1 VTTVTTVDLD
11 AVRRAEF
18 PWANRALYFDA
29 ASFGPLPLRS
39 LRAVESLSRRK
50 HEAYRLPHREMGET
64 LAHARAALARLV
76 GAVPEEIALGPNTTH
91 GLALAA
97 DLLTRP
103 ADAGGWN
110 CDGRRTILLSDRE
123 FPANVYPWMAL
134 EREGFH
140 CERLPCDGL
149 GRPDEPAMLERLDRG
164 DVAVLAVSAVQFASG
179 YRADLDA
186 LGAACARHGTMFVVD
201 AIQALGAVPL
211 DVHGC
216 GVDILACGGQKW
228 LCGPFGS
235 GFAYLRRDLTSVIE
249 PSFPGWT
256 AFTPSADFSR
266 LLDYRYDL
274 VADARRFELGTLGFQ
289 EVAGLTAAVELIL
302 EIGVEAIWRRIQT
315 VQQPILDWAAE
326 RDDVRV
332 ASEQEPRHRS
342 GILSLG
348 TPVPDQVHAAL
359 VEAGVTCALR
369 EGSVRLSPHFYNTP
383 AEGERVATII
393 RGAVDA
399 CAGSGR

>member
-11 AVRRAEF
+11 AVRQAEF
-18 PWANRALYFDA
+18 PWADRALYFDA

-50 HEAYRLPHREMGET
+50 HEAHTLPHHEMGET
-64 LAHARAALARLV
+64 LARARATLGRLV
-76 GAVPEEIALGPNTTH
+76 GAEPAEIALGPNTTH

-103 ADAGGWN
+103 AGAGGWD
-110 CDGRRTILLSDRE
+110 CGGRRTILFSDRE

-134 EREGFH
+134 EREGFR
-140 CERLPCDGL
+140 CERLPCDRL
-149 GRPDEPAMLERLDRG
+149 GRPDEAAMLDRLDRG
-164 DVAVLAVSAVQFASG
+164 DAALLAVSAVQFASG
-179 YRADLDA
+179 YRADLA
-186 LGAACARHGTMFVVD
+186 SLGAACARHGTLFVVD

-211 DVHGC
+211 DVHDC

-235 GFAYLRRDLTSVIE
+235 GFAYVRRDLTRALE

-256 AFTPSADFSR
+256 AFSPSADFSR

-274 VADARRFELGTLGFQ
+274 VDDARRFEQGTPGFQ

-302 EIGVEAIWRRIQT
+302 EIGVAAIWRRIAA

-326 RDDVRV
+326 REDVLV
-332 ASEQEPRHRS
+332 VSEQEPHRRS
-342 GILSLG
+342 GILSLL
-348 TPVPDQVHAAL
+348 TPVPERVHAAL

-369 EGSVRLSPHFYNTP
+369 EGAVRLSPHFYNTP
-383 AEGERVATII
+383 PEGERVAAII

-399 CAGSGR
+399 CAGSAR